1 MTSDSRSADRKDI
14 DSMTEEFLAK
24 GGKIVQCPP
33 GSSDSVVYKKTSFR
47 RRGAPNADAQAAGT
61 KPATPDTPDAS
72 ETPAAPEA
80 SAAPE
85 AAKE

>member
-14 DSMTEEFLAK
+14 DSMTREFLAK

-47 RRGAPNADAQAAGT
+47 RRGAPNAAPNAAADGAPNGT
-61 KPATPDTPDAS
+61 PNDGAKPAAPES
-72 ETPAAPEA
+72 PAAPEA
-80 SAAPE
+80 V
-85 AAKE
+85 KE

>member
-14 DSMTEEFLAK
+14 DSLTQEFLAK

-47 RRGAPNADAQAAGT
+47 RRGAPNADAKA
-61 KPATPDTPDAS
+61 ATPDTPTAD
-72 ETPAAPEA
+72 TPAPEA

-85 AAKE
+85 GPKE

>member
-47 RRGAPNADAQAAGT
+47 RRGAPNADA
-61 KPATPDTPDAS
+61 KPATPDTPDA
-72 ETPAAPEA
+72 PAAPEA

>member
-14 DSMTEEFLAK
+14 DSMTRELLAK

-47 RRGAPNADAQAAGT
+47 RRGAPNAANNAAPDAAPDAEA
-61 KPATPDTPDAS
+61 KPAEP
-72 ETPAAPEA
+72 ETPVAD
-80 SAAPE
+80 S
-85 AAKE
+85 AKE

>member
-14 DSMTEEFLAK
+14 DSMTREFLAK

-47 RRGAPNADAQAAGT
+47 RRGAPNAAAT
-61 KPATPDTPDAS
+61 AEAKPAEPESPASDTPAS
-72 ETPAAPEA
+72 DT
-80 SAAPE
+80 
-85 AAKE
+85 AKE

>member
-14 DSMTEEFLAK
+14 DSMTREFLAK

-47 RRGAPNADAQAAGT
+47 RRGAPNAAPNAVQEAEA
-61 KPATPDTPDAS
+61 KPAEPETPAS
-72 ETPAAPEA
+72 ETPAADT
-80 SAAPE
+80 
-85 AAKE
+85 AKE